1 MEPFTMM
8 TSKPRNSKYYI
19 RKVNGGLNGAVQG
32 SPTDPEANVLANC
45 VGYAN
50 GRFNQIINDPYLQG
64 IEIAFK
70 YQLVSNAE
78 NFIEH
83 AKDYGLKI
91 SDKPTLGGIMVWQ
104 KGATLQ
110 PSDGAGHVAI
120 VEKIIDE
127 NTILTSE
134 SGYNAKQPFWNQTR
148 TCKDGRWGEGTTAT
162 FRGCIVNPYVE
173 SFQPDPTPEPDHSEI
188 EKELNEALESITEA
202 RKEMDLANEY
212 ITKAL
217 EALKNL

>member
-1 MEPFTMM
+1 MAEFVMRT
-8 TSKPRNSKYYI
+8 TKPANNKYYI
-19 RKVNGGLNGAVQG
+19 RKCNGGWNGAVYG
-32 SPTDPEANVLANC
+32 SPTDPEADVLANC

-50 GRFNQIINDPYLQG
+50 GRFAEIIGKGMIQ
-64 IEIAFK
+64 

-83 AKDYGLKI
+83 AKGYGLEI

-104 KGATLQ
+104 KGDTLQ

-127 NTILTSE
+127 NTIFTSE
-134 SGYNAKQPFWNQTR
+134 SGYNAKSYFWNQTR
-148 TCKDGRWGEGTTAT
+148 TNNDGRWGEGSKAT
-162 FRGCIVNPYVE
+162 FRGCIVNPAVE
-173 SFQPDPTPEPDHSEI
+173 QPKPEPTPEPDPSPDTNEI
-188 EKELNEALESITEA
+188 EKELNEALESITKA